1 MLAKSTVEKYHK
13 LKAEYKLTDYVFC
26 FQNGIFFNIIGEDA
40 ERFSEILGLKK
51 QINEDN
57 VAYIGFPT
65 SALEKYVG
73 RIILNRFNI
82 AVFGKTQSFSNRE
95 GLVLKAKYELS

>member
-73 RIILNRFNI
+73 RMIMNEMNVAVYGKVRNFSSEEGIIVKVRI
-82 AVFGKTQSFSNRE
+82 E
-95 GLVLKAKYELS
+95 D